1 MSNKCTKVRNNIKR
15 EEKLK
20 ILCFLGFHRW
30 KKIESESYGTHTVIL
45 RCERCKSEIRF
56 EYTDAGA
63 QHISGQI
70 SWIKPRTSKQKAA
83 VRKYFKT
90 ILKKH
95 KILEMAGLP
104 KRDKNGFSYSLGN
117 RKQRRATA
125 RNYNRYK
132 RSIKNV

>member
-1 MSNKCTKVRNNIKR
+1 M
-15 EEKLK
+15 K

-30 KKIESESYGTHTVIL
+30 KKIESESYGTHSVIM
-45 RCERCKSEIRF
+45 RCERCKSEIVF

-63 QHISGQI
+63 QHISGKI
-70 SWIKPRTSKQKAA
+70 SWIKPRTQKQVVA
-83 VRKYFKT
+83 VRKYFKA

-95 KILEMAGLP
+95 KILDMAGLP

-125 RNYNRYK
+125 RSYNRYK

>member
-1 MSNKCTKVRNNIKR
+1 M
-15 EEKLK
+15 K

-30 KKIESESYGTHTVIL
+30 KKIESESYGTHAVIM
-45 RCERCKSEIRF
+45 RCPRCQSEICF

-63 QHISGQI
+63 QTISGKI
-70 SWIKPRTSKQKAA
+70 SWIKPRTAKQFSAL
-83 VRKYFKT
+83 RKYFKS

-95 KILEMAGLP
+95 KVFDKAGLP

-117 RKQRRATA
+117 RKQRRLTA